1 MRRRRPRATYLIREL
16 DRQLAESEAI
26 RRSVAAGRKRVRV
39 ESCERLEFPEDPGVW
54 EIVVSFNRARRG
66 P

>member
-1 MRRRRPRATYLIREL
+1 MRRRSTATYLIREL

-26 RRSVAAGRKRVRV
+26 RRSVAAGRKQVRV
-39 ESCERLEFPEDPGVW
+39 LGCERLGYPEDPGVW
-54 EIVVSFNRARRG
+54 EIVVSFTRWRRG